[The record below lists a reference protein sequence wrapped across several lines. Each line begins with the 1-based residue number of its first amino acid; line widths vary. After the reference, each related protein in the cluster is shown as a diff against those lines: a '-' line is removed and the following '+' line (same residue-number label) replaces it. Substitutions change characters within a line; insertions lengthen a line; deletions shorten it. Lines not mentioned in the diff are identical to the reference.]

1 MLAPEATSQQMGG
14 VGILEAGWA
23 EEVISVSVSLSHLPG
38 PADDWPTASPVALT
52 ARKWAG

>member
-38 PADDWPTASPVALT
+38 PADQ
-52 ARKWAG
+52 